1 MRSPFL
7 AILMLPVLAF
17 TAGNPF
23 DGTWK
28 VDPSTYES
36 ISNTPTV
43 ILLQNGTYQ
52 ILSSVPI
59 INIKADGTEQPVPGA
74 RDYDT
79 LAVKIV
85 NDRTVETIRKK
96 DGRVVELLKATV
108 SSDGK
113 TTTVE
118 DTYYPI
124 ASKQPV
130 TLRSNH
136 IRVAAGPSG
145 SHAVSGSWR
154 IQKTEVSA
162 SEQPSFTLKSTP
174 DGLMYSDASSGVSYD
189 AKFDSKEYPFKGV
202 SGGVISLTKLNDR
215 SFVET
220 FRRDGKVV
228 EVNHMTV
235 SADGKTMSIKIENK
249 EQGFTTKYTAIK
261 Q

>member
-1 MRSPFL
+1 MFAMTL
-7 AILMLPVLAF
+7 LLPSLVFA
-17 TAGNPF
+17 AESPF
-23 DGTWK
+23 DGAWK
-28 VDPSTYES
+28 VDPSTYDS
-36 ISNTPTV
+36 ISDTV
-43 ILLQNGTYQ
+43 IVLQNGTYQ
-52 ILSSVPI
+52 MLSSVPI
-59 INIKADGTEQPVPGA
+59 INIKADGTDQPVPGA

-85 NDRTVETIRKK
+85 NDRTVETISKK
-96 DGRVVELLKATV
+96 AGRVVESLKATV
-108 SSDGK
+108 SPDRK

-124 ASKQPV
+124 AGKQPV
-130 TLRSNH
+130 TSKVTH

-154 IQKTEVSA
+154 IQKAEASA
-162 SEQPSFTLKSTP
+162 SAHTSFTLKSTP
-174 DGLMYSDASSGVSYD
+174 DGLMYSEIGVSYD
-189 AKFDSKEYPFKGV
+189 AKFDGKEYPFKGV

-215 SFVET
+215 SFIET
-220 FRRDGKVV
+220 FRCDGKVV

-249 EQGFTTKYTAIK
+249 ERGFTTTYTAIK

>member
-1 MRSPFL
+1 MFAMTL
-7 AILMLPVLAF
+7 LLPSLVFA
-17 TAGNPF
+17 AESPF
-23 DGTWK
+23 DGAWK
-28 VDPSTYES
+28 VDPSTYDS
-36 ISNTPTV
+36 ISDTV
-43 ILLQNGTYQ
+43 IVLQNGTYQ
-52 ILSSVPI
+52 MLSSVPI
-59 INIKADGTEQPVPGA
+59 INIKADGTDQPVPGA

-85 NDRTVETIRKK
+85 NDRTVETISKK
-96 DGRVVELLKATV
+96 DGRVVESLKATV
-108 SSDGK
+108 SPDGK

-118 DTYYPI
+118 DTYYPL

-130 TLRSNH
+130 TSKVTH

-154 IQKTEVSA
+154 IQKAEGLT
-162 SEQPSFTLKSTP
+162 FTLKSTS
-174 DGLMYSDASSGVSYD
+174 DGLMYSDRGVSYD
-189 AKFDSKEYPFKGV
+189 AKFDGKEYPFIGV

-220 FRRDGKVV
+220 LRRDGKVV

-249 EQGFTTKYTAIK
+249 EQGITTTYTAIK

>member
-1 MRSPFL
+1 MFAMTL
-7 AILMLPVLAF
+7 LLPSLVFA
-17 TAGNPF
+17 AESPF
-23 DGTWK
+23 DGAWK
-28 VDPSTYES
+28 VDPSTYDS
-36 ISNTPTV
+36 ISDTV
-43 ILLQNGTYQ
+43 IVLQNGTYQ
-52 ILSSVPI
+52 MLSSVPI
-59 INIKADGTEQPVPGA
+59 INIKADGTDQPVPGA

-85 NDRTVETIRKK
+85 NDRTVETISKK
-96 DGRVVELLKATV
+96 DGRVVESLKATV
-108 SSDGK
+108 SPDGK

-118 DTYYPI
+118 DTYYPL

-130 TLRSNH
+130 TSKVTH

-154 IQKTEVSA
+154 IQKAEGLT
-162 SEQPSFTLKSTP
+162 FTLKSTS
-174 DGLMYSDASSGVSYD
+174 DGLMYSDRGVSYD
-189 AKFDSKEYPFKGV
+189 AKFDGKEYPFIGV

-249 EQGFTTKYTAIK
+249 EQGTTTTYTAIK

>member
-1 MRSPFL
+1 MRGPIL
-7 AILMLPVLAF
+7 AILLLPVVAF
-17 TAGNPF
+17 AGDSPF

-28 VDPSTYES
+28 VDPSTYDS
-36 ISNTPTV
+36 ISDKPTV
-43 ILLQNGTYQ
+43 IVLQNGTYQ
-52 ILSSVPI
+52 IPSSVPK
-59 INIKADGTEQPVPGA
+59 INIKADGTDQPVPGA

-79 LAVKIV
+79 LAVKVV
-85 NDRTVETIRKK
+85 NDRTVETISKK
-96 DGRVVELLKATV
+96 NGRVVESLKATV
-108 SSDGK
+108 SPDGK

-124 ASKQPV
+124 AGKQVSSTV
-130 TLRSNH
+130 TH

-154 IQKTEVSA
+154 IQKAEAPASA
-162 SEQPSFTLKSTP
+162 HPSFTLKSTP
-174 DGLMYSDASSGVSYD
+174 DGLMYSEIGVSYD
-189 AKFDSKEYPFKGV
+189 AKFDGKEYPFKGV
-202 SGGVISLTKLNDR
+202 SGGVISLTKLNNR

-235 SADGKTMSIKIENK
+235 SADGKTMSIRIENK
-249 EQGFTTKYTAIK
+249 EKGFTTTYTAIK